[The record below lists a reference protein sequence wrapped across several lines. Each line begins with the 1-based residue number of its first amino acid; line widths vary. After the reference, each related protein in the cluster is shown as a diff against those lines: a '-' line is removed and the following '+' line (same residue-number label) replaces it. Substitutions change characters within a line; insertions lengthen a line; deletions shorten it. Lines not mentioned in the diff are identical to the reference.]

1 MEEVSGKT
9 WEQFGQERILDPL
22 QMTHTTLTIEDNL
35 KNREHA
41 VPYSER
47 RDSTVLYKQ
56 PYYTAERAIA
66 PAGALNS
73 SVLDLSHWL
82 IALMND
88 GTYQGRQGIPPEG
101 IRESPQPSTAVPD
114 NANA

>member
-35 KNREHA
+35 KNRQHA

-73 SVLDLSHWL
+73 SVQDPSHSR
-82 IALMND
+82 IPLMND
-88 GTYQGRQGIPPEG
+88 ATHQVTHAIPPLV
-101 IRESPQPSTAVPD
+101 ITESRPPS
-114 NANA
+114 

>member
-66 PAGALNS
+66 PAGAAHSHAPGLAHRLNAR
-73 SVLDLSHWL
+73 VDHG
-82 IALMND
+82 APP
-88 GTYQGRQGIPPEG
+88 GTQAIPQVD
-101 IRESPQPSTAVPD
+101 IRAQRHRSIRVP
-114 NANA
+114 